1 MKASDWKAQSQKR
14 LQKRM
19 QTQAS
24 PQIGTPNFNRYLA
37 NFKGALADRNY
48 EYGTVRRW
56 ASDQKI
62 CPDYNPYARAINRN
76 YVFTADGW
84 EIEQSNNLR

>member
-1 MKASDWKAQSQKR
+1 MKAADWVAQSQKK

-24 PQIGTPNFNRYLA
+24 KPVGTSNFRRYLA
-37 NFKGALADRNY
+37 NFLAALADRDY
-48 EYGTVRRW
+48 PYGTVRRW

-62 CPDYNPYARAINRN
+62 CPDYDPYARAINRE
-76 YVFTADGW
+76 YVFGADGW
-84 EIEQSNNLR
+84 TLEQSNQLH

>member
-1 MKASDWKAQSQKR
+1 MKLADWKAQSQKR
-14 LQKRM
+14 LEKRL
-19 QTQAS
+19 QAQAS
-24 PQIGTPNFNRYLA
+24 QPKHSPNLSRYLA
-37 NFKGALADRNY
+37 NFRAAIADRNY

-62 CPDYNPYARAINRN
+62 CPDYDQYARAINRD

-84 EIEQSNNLR
+84 KSV

>member
-1 MKASDWKAQSQKR
+1 MRLSDWKAESQKE
-14 LQKRM
+14 LEKRM
-19 QTQAS
+19 QAQATQ
-24 PQIGTPNFNRYLA
+24 PKGTPNFRRYLA
-37 NFKGALADRNY
+37 NFRTAIADRNY

-62 CPDYNPYARAINRN
+62 CPDYDSYARAINRE

-84 EIEQSNNLR
+84 RAMP

>member
-1 MKASDWKAQSQKR
+1 MKATEWAAKSQKK
-14 LQKRM
+14 LEKRM
-19 QTQAS
+19 QAQAS
-24 PQIGTPNFNRYLA
+24 QQTSSPNFRRYLA
-37 NFKGALADRNY
+37 NFRTAIADRNY

-62 CPDYNPYARAINRN
+62 CPDYNPYARAINRE

-84 EIEQSNNLR
+84 RAK

>member
-1 MKASDWKAQSQKR
+1 MKAADWVAQSQKK

-24 PQIGTPNFNRYLA
+24 PQTGSINFRRYLA
-37 NFKGALADRNY
+37 NLKAALADRNY
-48 EYGTVRRW
+48 PYGTVRRW

-84 EIEQSNNLR
+84 RVK